1 MVGLTGG
8 VGSGKST
15 VADMLV
21 ELGAT
26 LIDSDRIV
34 HELQAAGS
42 PLLAEIAKAFGDHFI
57 NASGKLDRKALG
69 DLVFRDPEA
78 RERLNRLVH
87 PAVGAEI
94 LRRVVAARERG
105 DPLVVVDIPLLFET
119 RKAAE
124 RPRSEPKASGG
135 GPPQGVNA
143 RGASSALSFHATVLV
158 WVSEAVQIE
167 RQITRDG
174 CDRDEALRRVRAQ
187 MNLSEKRALADFVVD
202 NSSDLKKTRARCAT
216 STTS

>member
-34 HELQAAGS
+34 HELQATGS
-42 PLLAEIAKAFGDHFI
+42 SLLAEIAEAFGDGFI
-57 NASGKLDRKALG
+57 DASGNLDRKALG

-87 PAVGAEI
+87 PRVGAEV
-94 LRRVVAARERG
+94 LRRVAAARERG
-105 DPLVVVDIPLLFET
+105 DPLVVVDIPLLFEN
-119 RKAAE
+119 RM
-124 RPRSEPKASGG
+124 SG
-135 GPPQGVNA
+135 
-143 RGASSALSFHATVLV
+143 RGASSALPFRATVLV
-158 WVSEAVQIE
+158 WVGEAVQIE
-167 RQITRDG
+167 RQMARDG
-174 CDRDEALRRVRAQ
+174 CDRGEALRRVRAQ
-187 MNLSEKRALADFVVD
+187 MDLSEKRALADYVVD
-202 NSSDLKKTRARCAT
+202 NSDGLEQTRRQAREVYEKLVASDSSDSARAQER
-216 STTS
+216 

>member
-21 ELGAT
+21 ELGGT

-42 PLLAEIAKAFGDHFI
+42 PLLAEIAEAFGDGFI
-57 NASGKLDRKALG
+57 DASGNLDRKALG
-69 DLVFRDPEA
+69 DLVFRDAEA

-87 PAVGAEI
+87 PRVGTEV
-94 LRRVVAARERG
+94 LRRVAAARERG

-119 RKAAE
+119 RG
-124 RPRSEPKASGG
+124 SG
-135 GPPQGVNA
+135 
-143 RGASSALSFHATVLV
+143 RGASSALPFHATVLV
-158 WVSEAVQIE
+158 WVGEAVQIE
-167 RQITRDG
+167 RQMARDG
-174 CDRDEALRRVRAQ
+174 CDRGEALRRVRAQ
-187 MNLSEKRALADFVVD
+187 MDLSEKRALADFVVD
-202 NSSDLKKTRARCAT
+202 NSDGLEQTRRQTREVYEKLVASDSSDGARAQER
-216 STTS
+216 